1 MANRHISISMP
12 VRVARDSKKK
22 GTTRQRASEMLNQI
36 KVPATQMQNKRKKKQ
51 KQKRKQYHT
60 DWSRGSGKWGS
71 PCKCQLQRA
80 WLVSLCAEWDG
91 MAKPWL
97 RQRSVHTLQFICT
110 YLLLLL
116 PTSPS
121 LSHSPLRVMR
131 LRYLHLVLLI
141 NQFDL
146 LN

>member
-22 GTTRQRASEMLNQI
+22 GQQGSKRAKCSIKSKSPQRKCKIRERRSKNRNGNSIIQTGAGGVANGVVHASVSYS
-36 KVPATQMQNKRKKKQ
+36 VPGS
-51 KQKRKQYHT
+51 
-60 DWSRGSGKWGS
+60 SRYALS
-71 PCKCQLQRA
+71 
-80 WLVSLCAEWDG
+80 G